1 MTKAKHWILARRPE
15 GNDYKAAL
23 ELMDENL
30 PPLQE
35 GQYMIKSRVLSM
47 DSGTRMWMTARE
59 DSYSPPLPLGSKI
72 LGTSVGEV
80 VQSRHPEYEPGD
92 IVRCYGTWSDYCI
105 IDPREVYSVKVE
117 NPIDTLRDYV
127 GIYGANGWTAY
138 VGVIEV
144 GRVKPS
150 ETFLVSAAAG
160 CTGIMAGQVAKLAGC
175 KVIGICG
182 SDKKGGVI
190 TSDYGFDGFIN
201 YKTQNVEA
209 AISELCPEGVDV
221 YFDNVGGPTLDA
233 AIANMALFGRIPV
246 CGLITSYISDVAV
259 PGPSKFDQVL
269 MKRLRIEGFFS
280 PDFYH
285 RGPDINQT
293 LTKWDKA
300 GQLKLPFDVVTGL
313 ENTVSAY
320 SKLFTGTNIGKV
332 VVEL

>member
-1 MTKAKHWILARRPE
+1 MKAQHWILARRPV
-15 GNDYKAAL
+15 GNDYHSAL
-23 ELMDENL
+23 ELIDEDL
-30 PPLQE
+30 PPLE
-35 GQYMIKSRVLSM
+35 DGQYLLKSRVLSM
-47 DSGTRMWMTARE
+47 DSGTRMWMTDRE

-72 LGTSVGEV
+72 LGTSIGEV
-80 VQSRHPEYEPGD
+80 AESRHPDYQVGD

-105 IDPREVYSVKVE
+105 VDPRELYSAKIS
-117 NPIDTLRDYV
+117 NPVRNLSEYV

-144 GRVKPS
+144 ARVKPS

-182 SDKKGGVI
+182 TDKKGQVI

-201 YKTQNVEA
+201 YKTQNVEE
-209 AISELCPEGVDV
+209 AIKEHCPEGVDV
-221 YFDNVGGPTLDA
+221 YFDNVGGPILDA
-233 AIANMALFGRIPV
+233 AISNMALFGRIPV
-246 CGLITSYISDVAV
+246 CGLITSYISDTAV
-259 PGPSKFDQVL
+259 PGPAKFDQVL

-285 RGPDINQT
+285 RGPEFNPI
-293 LTKWDKA
+293 LKKWVDA
-300 GQLKLPFDVVTGL
+300 GQLKLPFDPVKGL
-313 ENTVSAY
+313 ENTVTAY
-320 SKLFTGTNIGKV
+320 SKLFTGANIGKV

>member
-1 MTKAKHWILARRPE
+1 MTKARHWILARRPI
-15 GNDYKAAL
+15 GNDYDAAL
-23 ELMDENL
+23 ELIDEDL
-30 PPLQE
+30 PDLKE
-35 GQYMIKSRVLSM
+35 GQYLLRSRVISM
-47 DSGTRMWMTARE
+47 DSGTRMWMTERE
-59 DSYSPPLPLGSKI
+59 DSYSPPLPLGAKI
-72 LGTSVGEV
+72 LGTSIGEV
-80 VQSRHPEYEPGD
+80 AASRHPDYKTGD

-105 IDPREVYSVKVE
+105 VDPREVYSAKVTA
-117 NPIDTLRDYV
+117 PADTLRDHV

-144 GRVKPS
+144 GRVRPS

-182 SDKKGGVI
+182 TDEKGEVI
-190 TSDYGFDGFIN
+190 KTEYGFDGAIN
-201 YKTQNVEA
+201 YKTQNVEK
-209 AISELCPEGVDV
+209 AIAELCPEGVDV
-221 YFDNVGGPTLDA
+221 YFDNVGGSTLDA
-233 AIANMALFGRIPV
+233 AISNMALFGRIPV
-246 CGLITSYISDVAV
+246 CGLITSYISEKAI
-259 PGPSKFDQVL
+259 PSPSKFDQVL

-285 RGPDINQT
+285 RGPEFNQT
-293 LTKWDKA
+293 LKKWVDA

-320 SKLFTGTNIGKV
+320 SKLFTGANIGKV

>member
-1 MTKAKHWILARRPE
+1 MTKARHWILARRPI
-15 GNDYKAAL
+15 GTDYDAAL
-23 ELMDENL
+23 ELIAENL
-30 PPLQE
+30 PELKE
-35 GQYMIKSRVLSM
+35 GEYLLRSRVISM

-72 LGTSVGEV
+72 LGTSIGEV
-80 VQSRHPEYEPGD
+80 VKSRHPDYQSGD

-105 IDPREVYSVKVE
+105 VDPREVYSAKILE
-117 NPIDTLRDYV
+117 PTNSLRNYV

-144 GRVKPS
+144 ARVKPS
-150 ETFLVSAAAG
+150 ETFVVSAAAG

-182 SDKKGGVI
+182 TDEKGEVI
-190 TSDYGFDGFIN
+190 RSQYGFDESIN
-201 YKTQNVEA
+201 YKTQDVQEQIA
-209 AISELCPEGVDV
+209 KLCPEGVDV

-233 AIANMALFGRIPV
+233 AIPNMALFGRIAV
-246 CGLITSYISDVAV
+246 CGLITNYISETAV
-259 PGPSKFDQVL
+259 PGPTGFDQVL

-293 LTKWDKA
+293 LKKWAEA

-313 ENTVSAY
+313 ENTVTAY
-320 SKLFTGTNIGKV
+320 SKLFTGANIGKV

>member
-1 MTKAKHWILARRPE
+1 MTKARHWILARRPI
-15 GNDYKAAL
+15 GNDYDAAL
-23 ELMDENL
+23 ELIDEDL
-30 PPLQE
+30 PELKE
-35 GQYMIKSRVLSM
+35 GQYLLRSRVISM
-47 DSGTRMWMTARE
+47 DSGTRMWMTERE
-59 DSYSPPLPLGSKI
+59 DSYSPPLPLGAKI
-72 LGTSVGEV
+72 LGTSIGEV
-80 VQSRHPEYEPGD
+80 AASRHPDYQIGD

-105 IDPREVYSVKVE
+105 VDPHEVYSAKV
-117 NPIDTLRDYV
+117 PAPAKDLREHV

-144 GRVKPS
+144 ARVRPA

-182 SDKKGGVI
+182 TDEKGELI
-190 TSDYGFDGFIN
+190 KDEYGFDGAIN
-201 YKTQNVEA
+201 YKTQNVEI
-209 AISELCPEGVDV
+209 AIAELCPEGVDV

-233 AIANMALFGRIPV
+233 AIPNMALFGRIAV
-246 CGLITSYISDVAV
+246 CGLITNYISETAV
-259 PGPSKFDQVL
+259 PGPTGFDQVL

-293 LTKWDKA
+293 LKKWAEA

-313 ENTVSAY
+313 ENTVTAY
-320 SKLFTGTNIGKV
+320 SKLFTGANIGKV

>member
-1 MTKAKHWILARRPE
+1 MTKARHWILARRPV
-15 GNDYKAAL
+15 GNDYDAAL
-23 ELMDENL
+23 ELIDEDL
-30 PPLQE
+30 PALKD
-35 GQYMIKSRVLSM
+35 GQYLLRSRVISM
-47 DSGTRMWMTARE
+47 DSGTRMWMTDRE

-72 LGTSVGEV
+72 LGTSIGEV
-80 VQSRHPEYEPGD
+80 VDSRHPDYQAGD

-105 IDPREVYSVKVE
+105 VDPRELYSAKISE
-117 NPIDTLRDYV
+117 PEKNLRDHV
-127 GIYGANGWTAY
+127 GIFGANGWTAY

-144 GRVKPS
+144 ARVKPS

-160 CTGIMAGQVAKLAGC
+160 CTGMMAGPVAKLAGC

-182 SDKKGGVI
+182 TDKKGKVI
-190 TSDYGFDGFIN
+190 ENEYGFDGSIN
-201 YKTQNVEA
+201 YKTQNVEK

-233 AIANMALFGRIPV
+233 AISNMALFGRIPV
-246 CGLITSYISDVAV
+246 CGLITSYISDKAV

-285 RGPDINQT
+285 RGPEFNQT
-293 LTKWDKA
+293 LKKWADS

-320 SKLFTGTNIGKV
+320 SKLFTGANIGKV